1 MPAEIKLDL
10 NILPQKV
17 DKKVTVKLKNNV
29 DISIDQF
36 PVINLEVILPHN
48 YPSINLPQI
57 KIKNKFYNH
66 FVWTMLHK
74 GLYQQFQ
81 DRVEEQVIYEMFEY
95 CKDSLITD
103 AFKLDINS
111 IIEVPMFTKE
121 QFFDE

>member
-1 MPAEIKLDL
+1 
-10 NILPQKV
+10 
-17 DKKVTVKLKNNV
+17 
-29 DISIDQF
+29 
-36 PVINLEVILPHN
+36 
-48 YPSINLPQI
+48 
-57 KIKNKFYNH
+57 
-66 FVWTMLHK
+66 MLHK